1 MASVARKANS
11 NSIAILSWNIL
22 AQCYF
27 LPKKKLNF
35 QLSYQHLDPNSPI
48 AEWQHRKTLILKK
61 LLENGK
67 DIICLQEVEFTAFK
81 EDLLPFLSDH
91 GFQGSIQKIK
101 NTRHPQGVATFWRSS
116 YFKTWRS
123 SQKIGP

>member
-1 MASVARKANS
+1 MASVVQKANS

-35 QLSYQHLDPNSPI
+35 QLSYQHLDINSPI
-48 AEWQHRKTLILKK
+48 ADWQHRKTLILKK
-61 LLENGK
+61 LLEKGK

-81 EDLLPFLSDH
+81 EDLLPFLSAH
-91 GFQGSIQKIK
+91 GFQGSIQKLRTPGIRK
-101 NTRHPQGVATFWRSS
+101 ELPLFGVPS